1 MKGDSD
7 VTPQRE
13 ESYVRGVSLYHSG
26 RYEQAAAVL
35 TPASAGD
42 DVIARLAGFYAG
54 LSRRAMGV
62 RELRR
67 GRFHLAE
74 AHLRAAAA
82 TLGRRSGLAEYLL
95 SSRASD
101 DGAVARIERNVP
113 HDRRDA
119 RAWSAVARAQWN
131 SGRRVAAQ
139 MTITAAMRRLGGEG
153 ALHLQ
158 MGLFQAAEGRYEEAT
173 GSLGRAVAARPID
186 PEAHFRLGLVRAAQ
200 GDATAALDSFQR
212 ALDLRGD
219 DVLVAYHVAL
229 AARAVQ
235 QQGGQVA
242 LRISELNDPRGE
254 TEHWRLARYIASDPD
269 FLDALLSLPASDAD
283 AELMGL
289 LAEANEMALAEH
301 PDRADLHR
309 HGARIFRRLGRLRA
323 ARRSAERAVELNPRY
338 ADAMLELATIH
349 ETLGELDRAGDW
361 CRRAT
366 VCGAD
371 YPDVHC
377 RAGELLR
384 RGGRDAEAR
393 QHFRRALELKA
404 DYARATDGLNALAA

>member
-1 MKGDSD
+1 MRADSD

-13 ESYVRGVSLYHSG
+13 ESYVRGVSLYHAG

-35 TPASAGD
+35 TATSAGD

-67 GRFHLAE
+67 GRFDLAE

-95 SSRASD
+95 SFRARD
-101 DGAVARIERNVP
+101 DGAVTRIERGVP

-119 RAWSAVARAQWN
+119 RAWCTLARAQWN

-158 MGLFQAAEGRYEEAT
+158 MGLFLAAEGRYGEAA
-173 GSLGRAVAARPID
+173 GSLARAVAARPND
-186 PEAHFRLGLVRAAQ
+186 PEAHFRCGLVRAAQ
-200 GDATAALDSFQR
+200 GDASAALDSFQR

-242 LRISELNDPRGE
+242 LRIGKLGDAVGGG
-254 TEHWRLARYIASDPD
+254 EHWRLARYIAGEPD

-301 PDRADLHR
+301 PDRADLHH

-349 ETLGELDRAGDW
+349 EALDELDPAADW
-361 CRRAT
+361 CRRAIF
-366 VCGAD
+366 CGAD

-393 QHFRRALELKA
+393 RHFRRALDLKA
-404 DYARATDGLNALAA
+404 DYARAAEALDALAA